1 MVLTGAFPKPH
12 NVAIVTSGWD
22 SVAGDY
28 MRKRVKTHG
37 NEPWEHVALY
47 DLLKDPSRNEQ
58 LKHGADCT
66 DPLTI
71 VAVYVQD
78 DFANLICSHVNDLL
92 GCHQVGGGTLID
104 AECKSGYHRA
114 STYGETLKVGL
125 NAITDADGI
134 KIFNAQTFP
143 LHRHTHP
150 PSIEQQVNMAVKWTT
165 DPWGMTP
172 LTNIYDPTALWAY
185 EACLARPASMSNFNI
200 IWDFVSGICER
211 LQGQLLPHE
220 PPAAPPQTPPAPP
233 PPPAPVRMAKKMKRD
248 SASSSHSHASAGSS
262 THAPSAPG
270 RVLKSVKR
278 ESDEAIDETVAHSAH
293 QYQATDIDY
302 PAWVNIDCDVDIAIA
317 WADELYEQDVDKSA
331 QKELF
336 ALAQSSPNGRL
347 AAYSVMTKV
356 FKKES
361 DGKVIWNPSAFIH
374 TGVMNYWNKAGWGS

>member
-28 MRKRVKTHG
+28 MRKRVKTSD
-37 NEPWEHVALY
+37 EPWEHVALY

-78 DFANLICSHVNDLL
+78 DFAHLICNHVNDLL
-92 GCHQVGGGTLID
+92 GCHQAGGGTLID

-125 NAITDADGI
+125 NAITDADGN

-150 PSIEQQVNMAVKWTT
+150 PSIAQQVNMAVKWTT

-200 IWDFVSGICER
+200 IWDHVIGICER
-211 LQGQLLPHE
+211 LQSELLPHA

-233 PPPAPVRMAKKMKRD
+233 PPPAPVRVGKKMKRD

-262 THAPSAPG
+262 TRAPSAPW
-270 RVLKSVKR
+270 RVFKSVKR
-278 ESDEAIDETVAHSAH
+278 ESDEALDETHAQSPTPPC
-293 QYQATDIDY
+293 QYEAADIMY
-302 PAWVNIDCDVDIAIA
+302 PAWVN
-317 WADELYEQDVDKSA
+317 LS
-331 QKELF
+331 L
-336 ALAQSSPNGRL
+336 
-347 AAYSVMTKV
+347 
-356 FKKES
+356 
-361 DGKVIWNPSAFIH
+361 IH
-374 TGVMNYWNKAGWGS
+374 I